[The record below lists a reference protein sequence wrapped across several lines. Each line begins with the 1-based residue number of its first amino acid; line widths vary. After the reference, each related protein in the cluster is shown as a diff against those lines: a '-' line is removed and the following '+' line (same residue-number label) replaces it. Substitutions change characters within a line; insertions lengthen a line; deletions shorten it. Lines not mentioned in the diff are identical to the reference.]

1 MHLRASLCLFNSAK
15 SEPLLPQA
23 KTFRDLFLGFYQ
35 YNLLPVDMVDL
46 TEGPILVSVES
57 MVRTMAVDWDSS
69 KGNER
74 STCII
79 LWSGKQKIG

>member
-1 MHLRASLCLFNSAK
+1 
-15 SEPLLPQA
+15 
-23 KTFRDLFLGFYQ
+23 
-35 YNLLPVDMVDL
+35 MVDL

-69 KGNER
+69 KGNES